1 MLTILE
7 AQMKRRYDIQKR
19 KTRCFKNRFAEHI
32 TFLNFTSNSYTLKS
46 LFINLLKTYR
56 LH

>member
-1 MLTILE
+1 
-7 AQMKRRYDIQKR
+7 MKRRYDIQKR

-46 LFINLLKTYR
+46 LFIKLLKTYR